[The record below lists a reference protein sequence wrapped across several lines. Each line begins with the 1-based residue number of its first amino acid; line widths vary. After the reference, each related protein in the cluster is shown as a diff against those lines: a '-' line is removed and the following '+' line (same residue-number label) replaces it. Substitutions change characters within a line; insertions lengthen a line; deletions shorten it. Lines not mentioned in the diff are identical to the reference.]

1 MPAVTPETSV
11 RSRTYLPGA
20 LHHALME
27 ALDKKTTAFYSA
39 ASIGTGAFFA
49 FNNFV
54 LPTILKSFGAP
65 DLLTGLLSSTRS
77 IEGVI
82 VQPTVG
88 AISDR
93 IWTRFGRR
101 RPFML
106 VGIPLS
112 ALFFL
117 LAGFYVHTLLG
128 LAIAIFLFSI
138 FFNAAVD
145 PYAALLADIAPIRER
160 GFLSGVSTGVQ
171 VLAQVVFL
179 VIISQAAAAAGEVP
193 LWTYALVAAVMV
205 LSFGATIFGIKER
218 RETVVLAEHHSF
230 REYVAAIT
238 SHTQA
243 MRYLLTGF
251 VYQFGINAVI
261 PFLTLFLIEDIHQ
274 TQDVAFA
281 VAGLTMF
288 ITAISA
294 FVSGKLAER
303 FGSRAVLAAGWGV
316 LVFAAIGGTLVVDL
330 PQTIVVVV
338 LAGIG
343 NGAATAMSWPLL
355 TELIPPDET
364 GVFAGLKAAA
374 DSIAIPL
381 SIVVAAEVFLPT
393 FGYRGIFAM
402 LAINIAIALILL
414 LTIVRVPR
422 RTPLTPEA
430 AAA

>member
-1 MPAVTPETSV
+1 MET
-11 RSRTYLPGA
+11 
-20 LHHALME
+20 
-27 ALDKKTTAFYSA
+27 LDKKKTALYSA

-54 LPTILKSFGAP
+54 LPPILKSFGAP

-77 IEGVI
+77 IEGVFI
-82 VQPTVG
+82 QPTVG

-101 RPFML
+101 RPFMI

-145 PYAALLADIAPIRER
+145 PYAALLADIAPVRER
-160 GFLSGVSTGVQ
+160 GLLSGVSTGVQ

-179 VIISQAAAAAGEVP
+179 IIVSRAAVDGEVP

-218 RETVVLAEHHSF
+218 REAVVHAEHHSF
-230 REYVAAIT
+230 REYVAAIA

-274 TQDVAFA
+274 TADVAFA

-288 ITAISA
+288 ITAMSA

-316 LVFAAIGGTLVVDL
+316 LVLAAIGGTLVADL

-355 TELIPPDET
+355 TELIPSDET

-381 SIVVAAEVFLPT
+381 SIVVAAELFLPR

-414 LTIVRVPR
+414 LVIVRVPR
-422 RTPLTPEA
+422 RTPLASEA
-430 AAA
+430 IAA

>member
-1 MPAVTPETSV
+1 V
-11 RSRTYLPGA
+11 RYNARVEG
-20 LHHALME
+20 
-27 ALDKKTTAFYSA
+27 LDKKTTALYSA
-39 ASIGTGAFFA
+39 ASIGAGAFFA

-54 LPTILKSFGAP
+54 LPPILKSFGAP

-82 VQPTVG
+82 IQPTVG

-93 IWTRFGRR
+93 SWTRFGRR

-138 FFNAAVD
+138 FFNTAVD
-145 PYAALLADIAPIRER
+145 PYAALLADIAPVRER
-160 GFLSGVSTGVQ
+160 GLLGGISTGVQ

-179 VIISQAAAAAGEVP
+179 LIVSRAAADGEVP

-205 LSFGATIFGIKER
+205 VSFGATIFGIKER
-218 RETVVLAEHHSF
+218 RDAVVHAEHHSF
-230 REYVAAIT
+230 REYIGAIV

-243 MRYLLTGF
+243 MRYLLTIF

-274 TQDVAFA
+274 TSDVAFA

-288 ITAISA
+288 ITALSA
-294 FVSGKLAER
+294 FASGKLAER
-303 FGSRAVLAAGWGV
+303 FGSRAVLAGGWSI
-316 LVFAAIGGTLVVDL
+316 LVVAAIGGTLVTDL
-330 PQTIVVVV
+330 PQTLIVVV
-338 LAGIG
+338 LAGLG
-343 NGAATAMSWPLL
+343 NGAATAVSWPLL

-381 SIVVAAEVFLPT
+381 SVVVAAELFLPRL
-393 FGYRGIFAM
+393 GYRGIFAM
-402 LAINIAIALILL
+402 LALNIAIALVLL
-414 LTIVRVPR
+414 LAIVRVPR
-422 RTPLTPEA
+422 RTPLAPELA
-430 AAA
+430 TA

>member
-1 MPAVTPETSV
+1 
-11 RSRTYLPGA
+11 
-20 LHHALME
+20 ME
-27 ALDKKTTAFYSA
+27 ALDKKTTALYSA

-54 LPTILKSFGAP
+54 LPPILKSFGAP

-82 VQPTVG
+82 IQPTVG

-145 PYAALLADIAPIRER
+145 PYAALLADIAPVRER
-160 GFLSGVSTGVQ
+160 GLLSGVSTGVQ

-179 VIISQAAAAAGEVP
+179 VIVSRAAVDGEVP

-218 RETVVLAEHHSF
+218 REAVVHAEHHSF
-230 REYVAAIT
+230 REYVRAVT

-243 MRYLLTGF
+243 MRYLVTGF

-274 TQDVAFA
+274 TADVAFA

-288 ITAISA
+288 ITAMSA

-303 FGSRAVLAAGWGV
+303 FGSRSVLAAGWGV
-316 LVFAAIGGTLVVDL
+316 LVLAAIGGTLVADL

-355 TELIPPDET
+355 TELIPSDET

-374 DSIAIPL
+374 DSVAIPL
-381 SIVVAAEVFLPT
+381 SIVVAAELFLPRL
-393 FGYRGIFAM
+393 GYRGIFAM

-414 LTIVRVPR
+414 LAIVRVPR
-422 RTPLTPEA
+422 RAPLASEA

>member
-1 MPAVTPETSV
+1 
-11 RSRTYLPGA
+11 
-20 LHHALME
+20 ME
-27 ALDKKTTAFYSA
+27 ALDKKKTALYSA

-54 LPTILKSFGAP
+54 LPPILKSFGAP

-82 VQPTVG
+82 IQPTVG

-93 IWTRFGRR
+93 IWTPFGRR

-117 LAGFYVHTLLG
+117 LAGFYAHTLLS

-145 PYAALLADIAPIRER
+145 PYAALLADITPVRER
-160 GFLSGVSTGVQ
+160 GLLGGVSTGVQ

-179 VIISQAAAAAGEVP
+179 LIVSRAAADGEVP

-218 RETVVLAEHHSF
+218 RAAVVHAEHHSF
-230 REYVAAIT
+230 REYVGAIA

-243 MRYLLTGF
+243 MRYLLTIF

-261 PFLTLFLIEDIHQ
+261 PFLTLFVIEDIHQ
-274 TQDVAFA
+274 TSEVAFA

-288 ITAISA
+288 ITALSA
-294 FVSGKLAER
+294 FLSGKLAER
-303 FGSRAVLAAGWGV
+303 FGSRAVLAGGWSILV
-316 LVFAAIGGTLVVDL
+316 LAAIGGTLVTDL
-330 PQTIVVVV
+330 PQTLVVVV
-338 LAGIG
+338 LAGLG

-381 SIVVAAEVFLPT
+381 SVVVAAELFLPRL
-393 FGYRGIFAM
+393 GYRGIFAM
-402 LAINIAIALILL
+402 LAINIAIALVLL
-414 LTIVRVPR
+414 LTIVRIPR
-422 RTPLTPEA
+422 RTPLAPEMA
-430 AAA
+430 AA

>member
-1 MPAVTPETSV
+1 
-11 RSRTYLPGA
+11 
-20 LHHALME
+20 ME
-27 ALDKKTTAFYSA
+27 GLDKKKTALYSA

-54 LPTILKSFGAP
+54 LPPILKSFGAP

-77 IEGVI
+77 IEGVVI
-82 VQPTVG
+82 QPTVG

-112 ALFFL
+112 AVFFL
-117 LAGFYVHTLLG
+117 VAGFYAHTLLG
-128 LAIAIFLFSI
+128 LAVAIFLFSI

-145 PYAALLADIAPIRER
+145 PYAALLADIAPVRER
-160 GFLSGVSTGVQ
+160 GLLSGVSTGVQ

-179 VIISQAAAAAGEVP
+179 VIVSLAAASGEVP

-205 LSFGATIFGIKER
+205 ASFSATIFGIRER
-218 RETVVLAEHHSF
+218 RDAVVRSEHHSF
-230 REYVAAIT
+230 REYVGAVA
-238 SHTQA
+238 SHHQA
-243 MRYLLTGF
+243 MRYLLTTF

-274 TQDVAFA
+274 TADVALA

-288 ITAISA
+288 ITALSA

-316 LVFAAIGGTLVVDL
+316 LVLAAIGGTLVTNL
-330 PQTIVVVV
+330 PQTLVVVI

-355 TELIPPDET
+355 TELIPSDET

-374 DSIAIPL
+374 DSVAIPL
-381 SIVVAAEVFLPT
+381 SVVVAAELFLPR
-393 FGYRGIFAM
+393 FGYRGIFTM

-414 LTIVRVPR
+414 LAIVRVPNR
-422 RTPLTPEA
+422 SPQAPEPA
-430 AAA
+430 PA

>member
-1 MPAVTPETSV
+1 
-11 RSRTYLPGA
+11 
-20 LHHALME
+20 ME
-27 ALDKKTTAFYSA
+27 GLDKKKTALYSA

-54 LPTILKSFGAP
+54 LPPILKSFGAP

-77 IEGVI
+77 IEGVVI
-82 VQPTVG
+82 QPTVG

-93 IWTRFGRR
+93 IWTPLGRR

-106 VGIPLS
+106 IGIPLS

-145 PYAALLADIAPIRER
+145 PYAALLADIAPVRER
-160 GFLSGVSTGVQ
+160 GLLSGVSTGVQ

-179 VIISQAAAAAGEVP
+179 IIVSRAAIDGEVP

-205 LSFGATIFGIKER
+205 VSFGATIFGIKER
-218 RETVVLAEHHSF
+218 REAVVHSEHHSF

-274 TQDVAFA
+274 TADVAFA

-288 ITAISA
+288 ITAMSA

-316 LVFAAIGGTLVVDL
+316 LVFAAIGGTLVTDL

-355 TELIPPDET
+355 TELIPSDET

-381 SIVVAAEVFLPT
+381 SIVVAAELFLPR

-402 LAINIAIALILL
+402 LAINIAVALILL

-422 RTPLTPEA
+422 RVPLAPEPTA
-430 AAA
+430 A

>member
-1 MPAVTPETSV
+1 
-11 RSRTYLPGA
+11 
-20 LHHALME
+20 ME
-27 ALDKKTTAFYSA
+27 ALDKKKTALYSA

-54 LPTILKSFGAP
+54 LPPILKSFGAP

-82 VQPTVG
+82 IQPTVG

-117 LAGFYVHTLLG
+117 LAGFYAHTLLG

-145 PYAALLADIAPIRER
+145 PYAALLADITPVRER
-160 GFLSGVSTGVQ
+160 GLLGGVSTGVQ

-179 VIISQAAAAAGEVP
+179 LIVSRAAADGEVP

-218 RETVVLAEHHSF
+218 RDAVVHVEHHSF
-230 REYVAAIT
+230 REYVGAIA

-243 MRYLLTGF
+243 MRYLLTIF

-274 TQDVAFA
+274 TSDIAFA

-288 ITAISA
+288 ITALSA

-303 FGSRAVLAAGWGV
+303 FGSRAVLAGGWSILV
-316 LVFAAIGGTLVVDL
+316 LAAVGGTLVTDL
-330 PQTIVVVV
+330 PQTLVVVV
-338 LAGIG
+338 LAGLG

-381 SIVVAAEVFLPT
+381 SVVVAAELFLPRL
-393 FGYRGIFAM
+393 GYRGIFAM
-402 LAINIAIALILL
+402 LAINIAIALVLL

-422 RTPLTPEA
+422 RTPLAPEMA
-430 AAA
+430 AA

>member
-1 MPAVTPETSV
+1 V
-11 RSRTYLPGA
+11 RYNQ
-20 LHHALME
+20 HHME
-27 ALDKKTTAFYSA
+27 GLDKKKTALYSA

-54 LPTILKSFGAP
+54 LPPILKSFGAP

-77 IEGVI
+77 IEGVVI
-82 VQPTVG
+82 QPTVG

-112 ALFFL
+112 AVFFL

-145 PYAALLADIAPIRER
+145 PYAALLADIAPVRER
-160 GFLSGVSTGVQ
+160 GLLSGVSTGVQ

-179 VIISQAAAAAGEVP
+179 VIVSRAAVDGEVP
-193 LWTYALVAAVMV
+193 LWTYALVAVVMV
-205 LSFGATIFGIKER
+205 LSFGATVFGIKER
-218 RETVVLAEHHSF
+218 REAVVHAEHHSF

-243 MRYLLTGF
+243 MRYLLTTF

-274 TQDVAFA
+274 AADVAFA

-288 ITAISA
+288 ITALSA

-303 FGSRAVLAAGWGV
+303 FGSRAVLAAGWGILV
-316 LVFAAIGGTLVVDL
+316 LAAIGGTLVSDL
-330 PQTIVVVV
+330 PQTLVVVI

-381 SIVVAAEVFLPT
+381 SIVVAAELFLPR

-402 LAINIAIALILL
+402 LAINIVIALVLL
-414 LTIVRVPR
+414 LMIVRVPR
-422 RTPLTPEA
+422 RTPFVPEVIA
-430 AAA
+430 A

>member
-1 MPAVTPETSV
+1 MQ
-11 RSRTYLPGA
+11 
-20 LHHALME
+20 

-54 LPTILKSFGAP
+54 LPTILKGFGAP

-77 IEGVI
+77 IEGVV

-117 LAGFYVHTLLG
+117 LAGFYAHTLLG

-138 FFNAAVD
+138 FFNAAID
-145 PYAALLADIAPIRER
+145 PYAALLADITPVRER
-160 GFLSGVSTGVQ
+160 GLLSGVSTGVQ

-179 VIISQAAAAAGEVP
+179 VIISRAAAGDANGQVP
-193 LWTYALVAAVMV
+193 IWTYALVAAVMIV
-205 LSFGATIFGIKER
+205 SFGATIFGIKER
-218 RETVVLAEHHSF
+218 RDAVVHQEHHSF
-230 REYVAAIT
+230 REYVAAIA

-274 TQDVAFA
+274 TADIAFA

-288 ITAISA
+288 ITALSA
-294 FVSGKLAER
+294 IVSGKLAER
-303 FGSRAVLAAGWGV
+303 FGSRAVLAGGWGV
-316 LVFAAIGGTLVVDL
+316 LVLAAIGGTLVIDL
-330 PQTIVVVV
+330 PQTIVVVI

-381 SIVVAAEVFLPT
+381 SIVVAAELFLPR

-402 LAINIAIALILL
+402 LAINIAVALILL
-414 LTIVRVPR
+414 LLIVRVPR
-422 RTPLTPEA
+422 RTPLAPEPA
-430 AAA
+430 AA

>member
-1 MPAVTPETSV
+1 
-11 RSRTYLPGA
+11 
-20 LHHALME
+20 ME
-27 ALDKKTTAFYSA
+27 ALDKKKTALYSA

-54 LPTILKSFGAP
+54 LPPILKSFGAP

-77 IEGVI
+77 IEGVVI
-82 VQPTVG
+82 QPTVG

-93 IWTRFGRR
+93 IWTPLGRR

-106 VGIPLS
+106 IGIPLS

-138 FFNAAVD
+138 FFNTAVD
-145 PYAALLADIAPIRER
+145 PYAALLADIAPVRER
-160 GFLSGVSTGVQ
+160 GLLSGVSTGVQ

-179 VIISQAAAAAGEVP
+179 VIVSRAAVDGEVP

-218 RETVVLAEHHSF
+218 REAVVHSEHHSF

-274 TQDVAFA
+274 TADIAFA

-288 ITAISA
+288 ITAMSA

-316 LVFAAIGGTLVVDL
+316 LVLAAIGGTLVADL

-355 TELIPPDET
+355 TELIPSNET

-381 SIVVAAEVFLPT
+381 SIVVAAELFLPR

-402 LAINIAIALILL
+402 LAINIAVALILL
-414 LTIVRVPR
+414 LLLVRMPR
-422 RTPLTPEA
+422 RTFAAEA

>member
-1 MPAVTPETSV
+1 
-11 RSRTYLPGA
+11 
-20 LHHALME
+20 ME
-27 ALDKKTTAFYSA
+27 GLDKKKTALYSA

-54 LPTILKSFGAP
+54 LPPILKSFGAP

-77 IEGVI
+77 IEGVVI
-82 VQPTVG
+82 QPTVG

-112 ALFFL
+112 AVFFL
-117 LAGFYVHTLLG
+117 VAGFYAHTLLG
-128 LAIAIFLFSI
+128 LAVAIFLFSI

-145 PYAALLADIAPIRER
+145 PYAALLADIAPVRER
-160 GFLSGVSTGVQ
+160 GLLSGVSTGVQ

-179 VIISQAAAAAGEVP
+179 VIVSLAAASGEVP

-205 LSFGATIFGIKER
+205 ASFSATIFGIRER
-218 RETVVLAEHHSF
+218 RDAVVRSEHHSF
-230 REYVAAIT
+230 REYVGAVA
-238 SHTQA
+238 SHHQA
-243 MRYLLTGF
+243 MRYLLTTF

-274 TQDVAFA
+274 TADVALA

-288 ITAISA
+288 ITALSA

-316 LVFAAIGGTLVVDL
+316 LVLAAIGGTLVTNL
-330 PQTIVVVV
+330 PQTLVVVI

-355 TELIPPDET
+355 TELIPSDET

-374 DSIAIPL
+374 DSVAIPL
-381 SIVVAAEVFLPT
+381 SVVVAAELFLPR
-393 FGYRGIFAM
+393 FGYRGIFTM

-414 LTIVRVPR
+414 LAIVRVPNR
-422 RTPLTPEA
+422 STQAPEPA
-430 AAA
+430 PA

>member
-1 MPAVTPETSV
+1 
-11 RSRTYLPGA
+11 
-20 LHHALME
+20 ME
-27 ALDKKTTAFYSA
+27 GLDKKKTALYSA

-54 LPTILKSFGAP
+54 LPPILKSFGAP

-77 IEGVI
+77 IEGVVI
-82 VQPTVG
+82 QPTVG

-93 IWTRFGRR
+93 IWTPLGRR

-106 VGIPLS
+106 IGIPLS

-145 PYAALLADIAPIRER
+145 PYAALLADIAPVRER
-160 GFLSGVSTGVQ
+160 GLLSGVSTGVQ

-179 VIISQAAAAAGEVP
+179 IIVSRAAIDGEVP

-205 LSFGATIFGIKER
+205 VSFGATIFGIKER
-218 RETVVLAEHHSF
+218 REAVVHAEHHSF

-274 TQDVAFA
+274 TADVAFA

-288 ITAISA
+288 ITAMSA

-316 LVFAAIGGTLVVDL
+316 LVFAAIGGTLVTDL

-355 TELIPPDET
+355 TELIPSDET

-381 SIVVAAEVFLPT
+381 SIVVAAELFLPR

-402 LAINIAIALILL
+402 LAINIAVALILL

-422 RTPLTPEA
+422 RVPLAPEPTA
-430 AAA
+430 A

>member
-1 MPAVTPETSV
+1 
-11 RSRTYLPGA
+11 
-20 LHHALME
+20 ME
-27 ALDKKTTAFYSA
+27 ALDKKKTALYSA

-54 LPTILKSFGAP
+54 LPPILKSFGAP

-77 IEGVI
+77 IEGVVI
-82 VQPTVG
+82 QPTVG

-112 ALFFL
+112 AVFFL

-145 PYAALLADIAPIRER
+145 PYAALLADIAPVRER
-160 GFLSGVSTGVQ
+160 GLLSGVSTGVQ

-179 VIISQAAAAAGEVP
+179 VIVSRAAVDGEVP
-193 LWTYALVAAVMV
+193 LWTYALVAVVMV
-205 LSFGATIFGIKER
+205 LSFGATVFGIKER
-218 RETVVLAEHHSF
+218 REAVVHAEHHSF

-243 MRYLLTGF
+243 MRYLLTTF

-274 TQDVAFA
+274 AADVAFA

-288 ITAISA
+288 ITALSA

-303 FGSRAVLAAGWGV
+303 FGSRAVLAAGWGILV
-316 LVFAAIGGTLVVDL
+316 LAAIGGTLVSDL
-330 PQTIVVVV
+330 PQTLVVVI

-381 SIVVAAEVFLPT
+381 SIVVAAELFLPR

-402 LAINIAIALILL
+402 LAINIVIALVLL
-414 LTIVRVPR
+414 LMIVRVPR
-422 RTPLTPEA
+422 RTPFVPEVIA
-430 AAA
+430 A

>member
-1 MPAVTPETSV
+1 
-11 RSRTYLPGA
+11 
-20 LHHALME
+20 ME
-27 ALDKKTTAFYSA
+27 GLAKKKTALYSA

-54 LPTILKSFGAP
+54 LPPILKSFGAP

-82 VQPTVG
+82 VQPTIG
-88 AISDR
+88 AVSDR

-112 ALFFL
+112 AIFFL
-117 LAGFYVHTLLG
+117 FAGFYAHTLVG
-128 LAIAIFLFSI
+128 LAIAVFLFSL

-145 PYAALLADIAPIRER
+145 PYAALLADIAPVRER
-160 GFLSGVSTGVQ
+160 GVLSGVSTGVQ
-171 VLAQVVFL
+171 VLAQVAFL
-179 VIISQAAAAAGEVP
+179 VIISRAAAAAGGEVP

-205 LSFGATIFGIKER
+205 VSGAATVFGIKER
-218 RETVVLAEHHSF
+218 RDAIVRGEHHSF
-230 REYVAAIT
+230 REYVAAVA
-238 SHTQA
+238 SHRQA
-243 MRYLLTGF
+243 MRYLLTTF

-261 PFLTLFLIEDIHQ
+261 PFLVLFLIEDIHQ
-274 TQDVAFA
+274 TADVAFA

-288 ITAISA
+288 ITAVSA

-303 FGSRAVLAAGWGV
+303 FGSRAVLAGGWTI
-316 LVFAAIGGTLVVDL
+316 LVFAAIGGTLVSDL
-330 PQTIVVVV
+330 PQTLIVVV

-374 DSIAIPL
+374 DSIALPL
-381 SIVVAAEVFLPT
+381 SIVVAAELFLPR

-402 LAINIAIALILL
+402 LAINIVIALVLL
-414 LTIVRVPR
+414 LAIVRVPAR
-422 RTPLTPEA
+422 VPVAQEPA
-430 AAA
+430 AA

>member
-1 MPAVTPETSV
+1 MRGATRGLSA
-11 RSRTYLPGA
+11 RSPTCLPGGV
-20 LHHALME
+20 HHALME
-27 ALDKKTTAFYSA
+27 ALDKKTTALYSV
-39 ASIGTGAFFA
+39 ASIGAGAFFA

-54 LPTILKSFGAP
+54 LPPILKGFGAP

-77 IEGVI
+77 IEGVF

-93 IWTRFGRR
+93 IWTPIGRR

-117 LAGFYVHTLLG
+117 MAGFYVHTLVG
-128 LAIAIFLFSI
+128 LAIAIFLFSL

-145 PYAALLADIAPIRER
+145 PYAALLADIAPIHER
-160 GFLSGVSTGVQ
+160 GLLSGVSTGVQ

-179 VIISQAAAAAGEVP
+179 VIISRAAAA
-193 LWTYALVAAVMV
+193 
-205 LSFGATIFGIKER
+205 FGATIFGIKER
-218 RETVVLAEHHSF
+218 RDAVVHAEHHSF
-230 REYVAAIT
+230 REYAAAIA

-274 TQDVAFA
+274 TEDIAFA

-288 ITAISA
+288 ITGLSA

-303 FGSRAVLAAGWGV
+303 FGSRAVLAGGWAV
-316 LVFAAIGGTLVVDL
+316 LVLAAIGGTLVVDL
-330 PQTIVVVV
+330 PQTLVVVV
-338 LAGIG
+338 LAGVG

-355 TELIPPDET
+355 TELIPSDQT

-374 DSIAIPL
+374 DSVALPL
-381 SIVVAAEVFLPT
+381 SIVVATQIFLPR

-402 LAINIAIALILL
+402 LAVNIVVALVLL
-414 LTIVRVPR
+414 LTIVRVPPR
-422 RTPLTPEA
+422 IPLSTEA
-430 AAA
+430 VAA

>member
-1 MPAVTPETSV
+1 
-11 RSRTYLPGA
+11 
-20 LHHALME
+20 ME
-27 ALDKKTTAFYSA
+27 ALDKRKTALYSA

-54 LPTILKSFGAP
+54 LPPILKSFGAP

-77 IEGVI
+77 IEGVVI
-82 VQPTVG
+82 QPTVG

-106 VGIPLS
+106 IGIPLS

-145 PYAALLADIAPIRER
+145 PYAALLADIAPVRER
-160 GFLSGVSTGVQ
+160 GLLSGVSTGVQ

-179 VIISQAAAAAGEVP
+179 VIVSRAAVDGEVP
-193 LWTYALVAAVMV
+193 LWTYALVAAIMV

-218 RETVVLAEHHSF
+218 REAVVHAEHHSF

-274 TQDVAFA
+274 TADVAFA

-288 ITAISA
+288 ITAMSA

-303 FGSRAVLAAGWGV
+303 FGSRAVLAGGWGV
-316 LVFAAIGGTLVVDL
+316 LVLAAIGGTLVVDL

-355 TELIPPDET
+355 TELIPSDET

-374 DSIAIPL
+374 DSVAIPL
-381 SIVVAAEVFLPT
+381 SIVVAAELFLPRL
-393 FGYRGIFAM
+393 GYRGIFAM
-402 LAINIAIALILL
+402 LAINIAVALILL
-414 LTIVRVPR
+414 LVLVRVPR
-422 RTPLTPEA
+422 RAPLAAEA

>member
-1 MPAVTPETSV
+1 
-11 RSRTYLPGA
+11 
-20 LHHALME
+20 ME
-27 ALDKKTTAFYSA
+27 PLDKKKTALYSA

-54 LPTILKSFGAP
+54 LPPILKSFGAP

-77 IEGVI
+77 IEGVVI
-82 VQPTVG
+82 QPTVG

-93 IWTRFGRR
+93 IWTPLGRR

-117 LAGFYVHTLLG
+117 LAGFYVHTLFG

-145 PYAALLADIAPIRER
+145 PYAALLADIAPVRER
-160 GFLSGVSTGVQ
+160 GLLGGVSTGIQ
-171 VLAQVVFL
+171 VLSQVVFL
-179 VIISQAAAAAGEVP
+179 VIVSRAAVDGEVP

-218 RETVVLAEHHSF
+218 RESVVHAEHHSF

-274 TQDVAFA
+274 AADVAFA

-288 ITAISA
+288 ITAMSA
-294 FVSGKLAER
+294 FVSGKMAER
-303 FGSRAVLAAGWGV
+303 FGSRTVLAAGWGV
-316 LVFAAIGGTLVVDL
+316 LVLAAIGGTLVADL

-381 SIVVAAEVFLPT
+381 SVVVAAELFLPR

-414 LTIVRVPR
+414 LVLVRTPR
-422 RTPLTPEA
+422 RTPLVAEA

>member
-1 MPAVTPETSV
+1 
-11 RSRTYLPGA
+11 
-20 LHHALME
+20 ME
-27 ALDKKTTAFYSA
+27 RLDKKTTALYSA

-54 LPTILKSFGAP
+54 LPPILKSFGAP

-93 IWTRFGRR
+93 IWTRLGRR

-112 ALFFL
+112 AVFFL
-117 LAGFYVHTLLG
+117 LAGFYAHTLLG

-145 PYAALLADIAPIRER
+145 PYAALLADIAPVRER

-179 VIISQAAAAAGEVP
+179 VVISQAAAAAGEVP
-193 LWTYALVAAVMV
+193 LWTYALVAGVMV
-205 LSFGATIFGIKER
+205 LSFGATIFGIRER
-218 RETVVLAEHHSF
+218 REVVVHAEHHSF
-230 REYVAAIT
+230 REYVAAIA

-288 ITAISA
+288 ITAMSA

-303 FGSRAVLAAGWGV
+303 FGSRAVLAVGWGV

-330 PQTIVVVV
+330 PQTLVVVV

-374 DSIAIPL
+374 DSVAIPL
-381 SIVVAAEVFLPT
+381 SIVVAAEIFLPR
-393 FGYRGIFAM
+393 FGYRGIFTM
-402 LAINIAIALILL
+402 LAINIAIALIMLL
-414 LTIVRVPR
+414 VIVRVPR
-422 RTPLTPEA
+422 PTPA
-430 AAA
+430 AVAA

>member
-1 MPAVTPETSV
+1 
-11 RSRTYLPGA
+11 
-20 LHHALME
+20 ME
-27 ALDKKTTAFYSA
+27 ALDKKKTALYSA

-54 LPTILKSFGAP
+54 LPPILKSFGAP

-82 VQPTVG
+82 IQPTVG

-93 IWTRFGRR
+93 IWTPFGRR

-117 LAGFYVHTLLG
+117 LAGFYAHTLLG

-145 PYAALLADIAPIRER
+145 PYAALLADITPVRER
-160 GFLSGVSTGVQ
+160 GLLGGVSTGVQ

-179 VIISQAAAAAGEVP
+179 LIVSRAAADGEVP

-218 RETVVLAEHHSF
+218 RGAVVHAEHHSF
-230 REYVAAIT
+230 REYLGAIA

-243 MRYLLTGF
+243 MRYLLTIF

-261 PFLTLFLIEDIHQ
+261 PFLTLFVIEDIHQ
-274 TQDVAFA
+274 TSEVAFA

-288 ITAISA
+288 ITALSA
-294 FVSGKLAER
+294 FLSGKLAER
-303 FGSRAVLAAGWGV
+303 FGSRAVLAGGWSILV
-316 LVFAAIGGTLVVDL
+316 LAAIGGTLVTDL
-330 PQTIVVVV
+330 PQTLVVVV
-338 LAGIG
+338 LAGLG

-381 SIVVAAEVFLPT
+381 SVVVAAELFLPRL
-393 FGYRGIFAM
+393 GYRGIFAM
-402 LAINIAIALILL
+402 LAINIAIALVLL
-414 LTIVRVPR
+414 LTIVRIPR
-422 RTPLTPEA
+422 RTPLAPEMA
-430 AAA
+430 AA